1 MTDERPIEPPG
12 AARPLDS
19 DASESEPEDQQD
31 VAAASP
37 VLESPTE
44 DAVGTQGMIPGRIR
58 RRTKLERVSM
68 RILATGGIVGLDVAL
83 GAILGAN
90 HVRGWIDGL
99 VIGLTSVLLAAVL
112 WSSRQL

>member
-1 MTDERPIEPPG
+1 
-12 AARPLDS
+12 
-19 DASESEPEDQQD
+19 
-31 VAAASP
+31 
-37 VLESPTE
+37 
-44 DAVGTQGMIPGRIR
+44 MIPGRIR
-58 RRTKLERVSM
+58 RRTKFERVSM
-68 RILATGGIVGLDVAL
+68 RMLATGGIVGLDVAL